1 MTRPDENFQT
11 YIEIIMRKIL
21 NDNEEIQVISG
32 EEGKGMGDM
41 IE

>member
-11 YIEIIMRKIL
+11 YTEIIMRKIL
-21 NDNEEIQVISG
+21 NDNEEIQVIC
-32 EEGKGMGDM
+32 EEERKGMGD